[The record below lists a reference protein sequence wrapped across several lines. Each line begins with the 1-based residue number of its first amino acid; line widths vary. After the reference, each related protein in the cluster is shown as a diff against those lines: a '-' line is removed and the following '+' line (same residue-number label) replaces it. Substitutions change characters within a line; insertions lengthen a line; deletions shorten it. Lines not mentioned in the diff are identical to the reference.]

1 MKFMRTKG
9 ALLATAAIAALVAGG
24 SGSAIGAEVETLGNN
39 LSMPLIFAEGYGL
52 TGMPTQPY
60 DTYPTATENDG
71 LRPQTDAEVLPFTEA
86 GEPAPNL
93 DPADGYP
100 LDTPTYYMQ
109 KGPST
114 WKAFAR
120 DGRIGKPVASDV
132 YFGDNLTGHQWTARA
147 KIIHLEMGLQRELLN
162 AALAYEM
169 TSLYGTKQNEVF
181 GTTGIPTKGT
191 TAKVYTPMG
200 HLVIKKLNKK
210 HQVLGTLFS
219 QAIYEGYGVDGE
231 GKFATEVT
239 GAGTVSYAYNW
250 FLNNTGDFNKTGWWR
265 IIFKIDEQGTWNN
278 GVKDVTVER
287 NAKIVGKV
295 VSTEGETEE
304 PLFPIKIADPYKAYV
319 DIRIAP

>member
-24 SGSAIGAEVETLGNN
+24 AGSAIGAEVETLGNN
-39 LSMPLIFAEGYGL
+39 LSMPMIFAEGYGL

-60 DTYPTATENDG
+60 NTYPTTTENDG
-71 LRPQTDAEVLPFTEA
+71 LRPQTDAEVLPFTEL
-86 GEPAPNL
+86 GDPAPNL
-93 DPADGYP
+93 DPADAFL
-100 LDTPTYYMQ
+100 LDTTTYYMQ

-120 DGRIGKPVASDV
+120 DGIPGKPVRSDV
-132 YFGDNLTGHQWTARA
+132 YFGDNLTGHQWNARA

-162 AALAYEM
+162 AALTYEM
-169 TSLYGTKQNEVF
+169 TSLYGDKQNEVF
-181 GTTGIPTKGT
+181 GTTGIPTTGT

-200 HLVIKKLNKK
+200 HLVIKKLNKEHK
-210 HQVLGTLFS
+210 VLGTLFS
-219 QAIYEGYGVDGE
+219 QAIYESYGVDGE
-231 GKFATEVT
+231 GQFATEVT

-250 FLNNTGDFNKTGWWR
+250 FLSNTGDFNKTGWWR

-287 NAKIVGKV
+287 NAKIVGTV
-295 VSTEGETEE
+295 AGSETEE